1 MQTPSH
7 PIPNAR
13 HPGSVAPHAVAVLVG
28 CVGSTWLTASP
39 SMAATTQEI
48 AAQQRAKE
56 LERVMKGAERGTPQE
71 MDVGSFLLIGL
82 LVVGVLTALFRN

>member
-1 MQTPSH
+1 
-7 PIPNAR
+7 
-13 HPGSVAPHAVAVLVG
+13 
-28 CVGSTWLTASP
+28 
-39 SMAATTQEI
+39 MAATTQEI

-71 MDVGSFLLIGL
+71 IDVGSFLLIGP